1 MAYRNMQNRSVDDYE
16 IINQCGSGTY
26 GFVFKAIHKQ
36 TRNIVALKK
45 VTQYPIEDGAPVEIK
60 YLAQLNSSRNVIKL
74 RDHFF
79 TKEGELAL
87 VFEYMETDLWRLI
100 SGPSPC
106 LPLYHVKCI
115 MKQLLEGL
123 DQCHN
128 AGIMHRD
135 IKPSNLLIN
144 SNGVLKL
151 ADFGLTTSFVSPP
164 NLSNNVVSLY
174 YRPPELLMGCR
185 AYGPEIDVWSAG
197 CILVELLT
205 NNYLFAGANETDQ
218 LDMIFKVFGTP
229 SEAIWPGVTS
239 LPGWGL
245 VETGCE
251 YHPLRT
257 LYDNFS
263 FLEPNVLDLATSL
276 LALDPRM
283 RISCHQALQHPWF
296 WTTPLPSHPTNLPL
310 LWKSR
315 MEPPRRQWR
324 KSQGSS
330 DVERR
335 LDRESAGSAK
345 NNLGSGVG
353 SGKNNIGSAKN
364 NLGSGVGSGVGSGT
378 NKSSSNGLPRATSTS
393 SIPAPNLTTLR
404 SSSDSRT
411 TSKDNNSSN
420 NNNSSND
427 NGSNSRILR
436 TTSEKGIRAWN
447 RTSTARDEFRDRAA
461 PYNVK

>member
-45 VTQYPIEDGAPVEIK
+45 VTQYPIEDGSPVEIK
-60 YLAQLNSSRNVIKL
+60 YLSQLGTSRNVIKL
-74 RDHFF
+74 KDHFF

-106 LPLYHVKCI
+106 LPLYHVKNI
-115 MKQLLEGL
+115 MKQLFEGL
-123 DQCHN
+123 NQCHI

-151 ADFGLTTSFVSPP
+151 ADFGLTTSYISPP
-164 NLSNNVVSLY
+164 HLSNNVVSLY

-218 LDMIFKVFGTP
+218 LDLIFKVFGTP
-229 SEAIWPGVTS
+229 SEHIWPGVTQ

-245 VETGCE
+245 AESLVS
-251 YHPLRT
+251 HPLRN
-257 LYDNFS
+257 LRDNFA
-263 FLEPNVLDLATSL
+263 FMEPNVLDLATRL

-283 RISCHQALQHPWF
+283 RISCHEALQHPWF

-315 MEPPRRQWR
+315 MDPPRRLWR
-324 KSQGSS
+324 KAQGSS
-330 DVERR
+330 SSFESEKRVE
-335 LDRESAGSAK
+335 RESAGSAK
-345 NNLGSGVG
+345 NNNSGNTNKNGGLSRTTSTISIGSGSNNSSLNNSSGGG
-353 SGKNNIGSAKN
+353 SMGN
-364 NLGSGVGSGVGSGT
+364 SG
-378 NKSSSNGLPRATSTS
+378 A
-393 SIPAPNLTTLR
+393 LR
-404 SSSDSRT
+404 SSSDQGKT
-411 TSKDNNSSN
+411 GNKDNNDNKDKDNSA
-420 NNNSSND
+420 NNS
-427 NGSNSRILR
+427 GRMLR
-436 TTSEKGIRAWN
+436 TVSEKGIRVWN
-447 RTSTARDEFRDRAA
+447 RTSTARDELRDRAA
-461 PYNVK
+461 PYKL